1 MVTPRRRLIRPP
13 DIPNQTNQQ
22 RQRKIQKI
30 RERLTRERA
39 ALKRWQT
46 RLKRAFK
53 AVMKA
58 QAIIVRVEKQL
69 TNLEG

>member
-1 MVTPRRRLIRPP
+1 MVTPRRRLIRPSN
-13 DIPNQTNQQ
+13 DSVQTNQQ
-22 RQRKIQKI
+22 HQRKVQKI
-30 RERLTRERA
+30 RERLARERA